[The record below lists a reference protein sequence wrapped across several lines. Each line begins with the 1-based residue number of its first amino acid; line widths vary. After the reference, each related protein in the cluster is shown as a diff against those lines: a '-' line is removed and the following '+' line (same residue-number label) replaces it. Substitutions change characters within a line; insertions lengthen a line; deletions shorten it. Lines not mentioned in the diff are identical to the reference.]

1 MAPGASIIAPRTDSS
16 ASRFWGGT
24 GAAAGRCGTCAT
36 ADEPERDLE
45 VGHVP
50 HPAAEV
56 DEVRDAA
63 VPEERRDSVAD
74 HSAGE
79 EPGADPRAGDSADSA
94 PRGEA
99 GEGRRDREGDRAHER
114 APRQL

>member
-1 MAPGASIIAPRTDSS
+1 MFTEGPDGTLLRIRALAAGTSCALPQPVDRAVKKGLGGPEPFAAVGHGRTDEDRGE
-16 ASRFWGGT
+16 A
-24 GAAAGRCGTCAT
+24 

-63 VPEERRDSVAD
+63 VPEERRDPVAD

-79 EPGADPRAGDSADSA
+79 EPGADPRAGDSAD
-94 PRGEA
+94 
-99 GEGRRDREGDRAHER
+99 
-114 APRQL
+114 